1 MNEKRTKPIP
11 KKSDWVE
18 KPQKASFEDQNWEE
32 PEAMARNAPIN
43 KNVYIDQANLKS
55 KSKSPD
61 VSENYGITD
70 PELLAFYKS
79 LNEIQQ
85 GIVKKMP
92 TQEDKIRF
100 LNFVKEAK
108 EKEAA
113 KLAKMNTAEKD
124 EYFKNKEIRKEQR
137 AKQRVEPKKKTSSP
151 LEEFLKEKK
160 FSPVE
165 QQEILTGWNMEMIQR
180 VPDGEDEPYTPP
192 KWLKDEKPLNSDEIR
207 KLGKNDGWGSPSMY
221 NTGKPILDWGD
232 LPKQQN
238 EWGTQADWGEVFGKD
253 ADDEEDEEAEKK
265 RKKLTQPQIEFEK
278 IVTSFYGLTGRS
290 ATLIPEL
297 EVRFGTR
304 GINKLTKND
313 YDNVIQKL
321 KSSGFVTYD
330 SNGLYSLRIQSEF
343 IEPNSGKVMLSPIR
357 TEIEGSENI
366 QKYCNNNSIS
376 ELLRIGG
383 NSVKFNKKTN
393 VLNNKDEKIWP
404 VNFDDFNFRVS
415 LQNEEIL
422 RSNKGAAFYIIDKWK
437 DSKKTFR
444 YLNRV
449 TFSHP
454 DYPILVD
461 ISITKSTEL
470 VGKKPKTYYST
481 SDANI
486 FNREEIYEI
495 ELEVNNRAIGP
506 GTRFNNP
513 KVILESLRKVI
524 KFVLSGL
531 QGTNFPVSYPEQKQ
545 VLSSYMELLHKD
557 KFDPNK
563 WIHSGNF
570 IGPNPITLQLVN
582 ISPVDENSTEPNIR
596 DNFVVTDKAD
606 GDRNLMYI
614 SDNGK
619 IYLINTNMNVIFTGA
634 KSFEKEYFN
643 SILDGEL
650 IHHNKNGVYINL
662 YAAFDIY
669 YLNKTDVRALT
680 FVPNEKSKEKDQHRC
695 RYMLL
700 KNLVQNINV
709 VSIEQENSSSSK
721 SLVEKFSKSKEIISP
736 IRIECK
742 KFYPEIQLGS
752 NIFDACNDVLTKADN
767 NLFEYTTDGLIFTP
781 AFLGVGS
788 NKIGEAGP
796 IKRVT
801 WKQSFK
807 WKPPHYNTID
817 FLVTTIK
824 NNGNDLIEQKF
835 EEGLNVRMSDQISEN
850 KVIQLR
856 CTFDEGLHG
865 YINPCQDIID
875 DKLPEHNAHDKKSSN
890 AKPVQFYPTEP
901 YDPEAGIT
909 KIMLRNDGSDTK
921 KMFTE
926 EDQVFEDNTIVEFS
940 YDQTRE
946 KGWRWTPLRVRYDKT
961 SDMLKGKKNFG
972 NSYDTAESNW
982 KSIHFPIT
990 EDMIRSG
997 LNISSVQVSKDK
1009 YYNKGSNESKT
1020 EAMKNFHNLY
1030 VKKLLIKSVSKSGET
1045 LIDYA
1050 CGKAGDLPKWID
1062 AKLSFVFGIDVSKD
1076 NLENRLNGSCTRY
1089 LNARKENKNMPYA
1102 LFVHG
1107 NTAQNI
1113 RNGSAMLNDKAIQ
1126 ITQAVFGNGPKDK
1139 EIIGPGVSRQFGKG
1153 QEGFNVSSCQFALHY
1168 FFKNPDTLQ
1177 GFLRNLSECTKYQGY
1192 FIGTAYDGKTIF
1204 DILKKKNPGESV
1216 EILEDGKKIW
1226 EIIKSYDH
1234 TKFLDDSSSIG
1245 YRIDVYQE
1253 SINQLIPEYLINF
1266 NYLQRIMLNYGFQI
1280 IDLDEARSLGLPQ
1293 GCGFFSELFDEMTN
1307 EISKNKFKASNY
1319 GMAPNMTSYE
1329 KKISFLNKYFVFKKI
1344 NKHVNAEQVQL
1355 ELGEYNEIDVVVNK
1369 KDTYVAVEV
1378 AKEKVG
1384 QIEKYAKVKKLNRKL
1399 LLVPGTEAIEEM
1411 TSVVVAPVAEEKKAK
1426 KVKSSITTT
1435 KKKLRIED

>member
-1 MNEKRTKPIP
+1 MSSIDKSKNPILEQRMNE
-11 KKSDWVE
+11 E
-18 KPQKASFEDQNWEE
+18 NSFE
-32 PEAMARNAPIN
+32 IN
-43 KNVYIDQANLKS
+43 
-55 KSKSPD
+55 
-61 VSENYGITD
+61 D
-70 PELLAFYKS
+70 PVLFEFYKS

-85 GIVKKMP
+85 RIVKKLP
-92 TQEDKIRF
+92 EDKRVPF
-100 LNFVKEAK
+100 LTFAKDAK
-108 EKEAA
+108 EHEAG
-113 KLAKMNTAEKD
+113 KLAKMNSAEKE
-124 EYFKNKEIRKEQR
+124 EYFKKKELRKQEQ
-137 AKQRVEPKKKTSSP
+137 KQRLKQERSKQPVKLNVESKKKPSSP
-151 LEEFLKEKK
+151 LEDFLKEKK

-165 QQEILTGWNMEMIQR
+165 QQEILSEWDMEMIRR
-180 VPDGEDEPYTPP
+180 VPEGANEPYSPP
-192 KWLKDEKPLNSDEIR
+192 EWLKDVKPLNSDEIR
-207 KLGKNDGWGSPSMY
+207 KLGKNDGWDSPENY
-221 NTGKPILDWGD
+221 NKPA
-232 LPKQQN
+232 
-238 EWGTQADWGEVFGKD
+238 ADGWGEVFEEEE
-253 ADDEEDEEAEKK
+253 EEDEEAEKK

-278 IVTSFYGLTGRS
+278 IMNTFYGLKSSLRS
-290 ATLIPEL
+290 SQTPEL

-304 GINKLTKND
+304 GINKLTKSD

-321 KSSGFVTYD
+321 KSLGFITYD
-330 SNGLYSLRIQSEF
+330 ADGLYSLRIQCEI
-343 IEPNSGKVMLSPIR
+343 IEPNSGKLFLSPIR

-366 QKYCNNNSIS
+366 QKYCNSNNIS
-376 ELLRIGG
+376 DLIKTGG
-383 NSVKFNKKTN
+383 IVKFLKKTN
-393 VLNNKDEKIWP
+393 VSNDKGDKIWP

-415 LQNEEIL
+415 LQNEEKIS
-422 RSNKGAAFYIIDKWK
+422 SNKGGAFYIIDKWK

-449 TFSHP
+449 TFTHP

-470 VGKKPKTYYST
+470 VDKKPKTYYST
-481 SDANI
+481 SDSNI
-486 FNREEIYEI
+486 FNREETYEI
-495 ELEVNNRAIGP
+495 ELEIDNRATGP

-513 KVILESLRKVI
+513 KKILESLRKVI

-531 QGTNFPVSYPEQKQ
+531 QGTNFPVSYPEQKH

-557 KFDPNK
+557 KFDPKK
-563 WIHSGNF
+563 WINSSDF

-582 ISPVDENSTEPNIR
+582 IAPIDENSTEPNIR

-606 GDRNLMYI
+606 GDRHLMYI
-614 SDNGK
+614 SDIGK

-634 KSFEKEYFN
+634 KTFEKEYFN

-650 IHHNKNGVYINL
+650 IHHNKLGMFINL

-680 FVPNEKSKEKDQHRC
+680 FVPNERSKEGHRC
-695 RYMLL
+695 RHSLL
-700 KNLVQNINV
+700 KNLIENINI
-709 VSIEQENSSSSK
+709 VSVEQENNPSGK
-721 SLVEKFSKSKEIISP
+721 SLVEKFQKTKEIISP

-742 KFYPEIQLGS
+742 KFYPENQEGN
-752 NIFDACNDVLTKADN
+752 NIFSACNSILTKAKND
-767 NLFEYTTDGLIFTP
+767 LFEYITDGLIFTP
-781 AFLGVGS
+781 AFFGVGS
-788 NKIGEAGP
+788 NKIGEAGAK
-796 IKRVT
+796 KRET
-801 WKQSFK
+801 WRYSFK
-807 WKPPHYNTID
+807 WKPPHFNTID

-824 NNGNDLIEQKF
+824 SNGIDLIEQKF
-835 EEGLNVRMSDQISEN
+835 QDGLNVRMSEQISEN

-856 CTFDEGLHG
+856 CTFIEGKNG

-875 DKLPEHNAHDKKSSN
+875 DKLHEHNTPNDKKSNN

-926 EDQVFEDNTIVEFS
+926 EEQVFEDNTIVEFS
-940 YDQTRE
+940 YDEKKE

-961 SDMLKGKKNFG
+961 SDMLKGRKNFG
-972 NSYDTAESNW
+972 NSYETAESNW

-990 EDMIRSG
+990 EDMICSG

-1020 EAMKNFHNLY
+1020 EGMKNFHNLY

-1062 AKLSFVFGIDVSKD
+1062 AKLSFVFGIDISKD
-1076 NLENRLNGSCTRY
+1076 NLENRLNGACTRY
-1089 LNARKENKNMPYA
+1089 LNSRKEHKNMPYA

-1107 NTAQNI
+1107 NSSQNI
-1113 RNGSAMLNDKAIQ
+1113 RNGSALLNDKAIQ
-1126 ITQAVFGNGPKDK
+1126 ITSAVFGNGPKDK

-1153 QEGFNVSSCQFALHY
+1153 QEGFNVSSCQFAMHY
-1168 FFKNPDTLQ
+1168 FFQNPDTVQ

-1204 DILKKKNPGESV
+1204 DLLKKKNPGESIQ
-1216 EILEDGKKIW
+1216 ILEDGKKIW

-1234 TKFLDDSSSIG
+1234 AKFLDDSSSIG
-1245 YRIDVYQE
+1245 YRIDVFQE

-1266 NYLQRIMLNYGFQI
+1266 NYLERIMLNYGFQL

-1319 GMAPNMTSYE
+1319 GKAPDMTQFE

-1355 ELGEYNEIDVVVNK
+1355 ELGEYNEIDDVVNK
-1369 KDTYVAVEV
+1369 KETYIAVEV
-1378 AKEKVG
+1378 AKAKVK
-1384 QIEKYAKVKKLNRKL
+1384 QIQTYAKVRKLNKKL
-1399 LLVPGTEAIEEM
+1399 LLVPATEAIEEM
-1411 TSVVVAPVAEEKKAK
+1411 PSVAKKDVPEVVPSEVKATKKAIIK
-1426 KVKSSITTT
+1426 R
-1435 KKKLRIED
+1435 KKLVIEE

>member
-1 MNEKRTKPIP
+1 MNEKRIKPTP
-11 KKSDWVE
+11 KNPDKIWVG
-18 KPQKASFEDQNWEE
+18 KPYKTSFEEKKWEE
-32 PEAMARNAPIN
+32 PEEMSRIAPIG
-43 KNVYIDQANLKS
+43 KNVHV
-55 KSKSPD
+55 D
-61 VSENYGITD
+61 VAELRKQSEAQVISEDYGISD
-70 PELLAFYKS
+70 PELLYFYKG
-79 LNEIQQ
+79 LNEKQRQ
-85 GIVKKMP
+85 IVRKMK
-92 TQEDKIRF
+92 THENKIRF
-100 LNFVKEAK
+100 LQLVKKARE
-108 EKEAA
+108 EK
-113 KLAKMNTAEKD
+113 
-124 EYFKNKEIRKEQR
+124 
-137 AKQRVEPKKKTSSP
+137 PKSTTTSP
-151 LEEFLKEKK
+151 LEEFLKKKK
-160 FSPVE
+160 FSPDE
-165 QQEILTGWNMEMIQR
+165 QKQIVSDWEFETNKELLELAKQPSDARWSDDLKGR
-180 VPDGEDEPYTPP
+180 P
-192 KWLKDEKPLNSDEIR
+192 KDEWD
-207 KLGKNDGWGSPSMY
+207 SPVLQS
-221 NTGKPILDWGD
+221 
-232 LPKQQN
+232 
-238 EWGTQADWGEVFGKD
+238 VFGKD
-253 ADDEEDEEAEKK
+253 VDEEEDEEEAKQK
-265 RKKLTQPQIEFEK
+265 TKKLTPPQIEFEK
-278 IVTSFYGLTGRS
+278 IVNVFYGLIGRS
-290 ATLIPEL
+290 TTQTPEL

-321 KSSGFVTYD
+321 KSSGFNTYD
-330 SNGLYSLRIQSEF
+330 SNGLYSLRIQCEF
-343 IEPNSGKVMLSPIR
+343 IEQNSGKVMLSPIR

-366 QKYCNNNSIS
+366 QKYCNNNNIS
-376 ELLRIGG
+376 ELLKTSG
-383 NSVKFNKKTN
+383 NAVKFNKKTN
-393 VLNNKDEKIWP
+393 ALNDKGEKIWP

-449 TFSHP
+449 TFRHP

-470 VGKKPKTYYST
+470 VDKKPKTFYST
-481 SDANI
+481 SDSNI
-486 FNREEIYEI
+486 FNREETYEI
-495 ELEVNNRAIGP
+495 ELEVDNRAIGI
-506 GTRFNNP
+506 GSRFNNP

-531 QGTNFPVSYPEQKQ
+531 QGTNFPISYPEQKL
-545 VLSSYMELLHKD
+545 VLSSYMTLIHKD

-570 IGPNPITLQLVN
+570 IGPNSITLQLVN
-582 ISPVDENSTEPNIR
+582 ISPIDENSTEPNIR

-606 GDRNLMYI
+606 GDRHLMYI

-650 IHHNKNGVYINL
+650 IHHNKNGIYINL

-669 YLNKTDVRALT
+669 YLNKNDVRALT
-680 FVPNEKSKEKDQHRC
+680 FVPNEKSKEKEKEQHKC
-695 RYMLL
+695 RYHLL
-700 KNLVQNINV
+700 KNLVENINP

-742 KFYPEIQLGS
+742 RFYPENQVGG
-752 NIFDACNDVLTKADN
+752 NIFDACNDILTKASS
-767 NLFEYTTDGLIFTP
+767 NLFEYTTDGLIITP

-788 NKIGEAGP
+788 NRIGEAGP
-796 IKRVT
+796 VKKVT

-807 WKPPHYNTID
+807 WKPPHYNTVD

-824 NNGNDLIEQKF
+824 TNGNDLIEQKF
-835 EEGLNVRMSDQISEN
+835 EDGLNVRMSDQISEN

-875 DKLPEHNAHDKKSSN
+875 DKLPEHNALDKKSSN

-940 YDQTRE
+940 YDKTRE
-946 KGWRWTPLRVRYDKT
+946 KGWHWIPLRVRYDKT

-997 LNISSVQVSKDK
+997 LNIPSIQVSKDK
-1009 YYNKGSNESKT
+1009 YYNKGSNKSKT

-1062 AKLSFVFGIDVSKD
+1062 AKLSFVFGIDISKD

-1107 NTAQNI
+1107 NSSQNI

-1126 ITQAVFGNGPKDK
+1126 ITQAIFGNGTKDK
-1139 EIIGPGVSRQFGKG
+1139 ETIGPGVSRQFGKG
-1153 QEGFNVSSCQFALHY
+1153 QEGFNVSSCQFAMHY
-1168 FFKNPDTLQ
+1168 FFKNPDTIQ

-1234 TKFLDDSSSIG
+1234 IKFLDDSSSLG

-1266 NYLQRIMLNYGFQI
+1266 NYLERIMLNYGFQI

-1307 EISKNKFKASNY
+1307 EISKNKFKSSNY
-1319 GMAPNMTSYE
+1319 GMAPNMSKYE
-1329 KKISFLNKYFVFKKI
+1329 KRISFLNKYFVFKKI

-1378 AKEKVG
+1378 AKEPV
-1384 QIEKYAKVKKLNRKL
+1384 EKYAKVKKLNRKL

-1411 TSVVVAPVAEEKKAK
+1411 TSAADVVVVEK
-1426 KVKSSITTT
+1426 KVKTIKPTTITNK
-1435 KKKLRIED
+1435 KKKLIIED

>member
-1 MNEKRTKPIP
+1 MSEKRNKPIP
-11 KKSDWVE
+11 KNPEKQWVE
-18 KPQKASFEDQNWEE
+18 KPNKGSFEDKNWEE
-32 PEAMARNAPIN
+32 PEEMARIAPIN
-43 KNVYIDQANLKS
+43 KGVHIDVANIKS
-55 KSKSPD
+55 KSKSPL
-61 VSENYGITD
+61 VSENYGIND

-85 GIVKKMP
+85 GIVRKMP

-100 LNFVKEAK
+100 LNFVREAK
-108 EKEAA
+108 EKERA
-113 KLAKMNTAEKD
+113 KLAKMNSAEKD
-124 EYFKNKEIRKEQR
+124 EYFKNKEMRKEQR
-137 AKQRVEPKKKTSSP
+137 SKQRVEFTKKKTSSP

-160 FSPVE
+160 FSPEE
-165 QQEILTGWNMEMIQR
+165 QTQIIYDFDKELNKELL
-180 VPDGEDEPYTPP
+180 EFAKNPP
-192 KWLKDEKPLNSDEIR
+192 AWSP
-207 KLGKNDGWGSPSMY
+207 KNDGWDSP
-221 NTGKPILDWGD
+221 GKWQQDPNGPILGWDG
-232 LPKQQN
+232 LPLKN
-238 EWGTQADWGEVFGKD
+238 DSDAQANWDAKANWGEVFGKD
-253 ADDEEDEEAEKK
+253 VDEEPDEEEAKQK
-265 RKKLTQPQIEFEK
+265 AKKLSPPQIDFEK
-278 IVTSFYGLTGRS
+278 IVNSFYRLIGRS
-290 ATLIPEL
+290 VNQKPEL

-321 KSSGFVTYD
+321 KSAGFTTYD
-330 SNGLYSLRIQSEF
+330 SNGMYSLRIQCEF
-343 IEPNSGKVMLSPIR
+343 IEQNSGKVMLSPIR

-366 QKYCNNNSIS
+366 QKYCNNNNIS
-376 ELLRIGG
+376 ELLKFGDS
-383 NSVKFNKKTN
+383 NVKFNKKTN
-393 VLNNKDEKIWP
+393 VLNENGDKIWP

-415 LQNEEIL
+415 LQNEELL

-444 YLNRV
+444 YMNRV
-449 TFSHP
+449 TFRHP

-470 VGKKPKTYYST
+470 VNKKPKTYYST

-486 FNREEIYEI
+486 FNREETYEI
-495 ELEVNNRAIGP
+495 ELEVDNNAIGI
-506 GTRFNNP
+506 GARFNNP
-513 KVILESLRKVI
+513 KIILESLRKVI

-531 QGTNFPVSYPEQKQ
+531 QGTNFPISYPEQKL
-545 VLSSYMELLHKD
+545 VINSYMELLHKD
-557 KFDPNK
+557 NFDPQK
-563 WIHSGNF
+563 WVHSGNF
-570 IGPNPITLQLVN
+570 LGPNSITLQLVN
-582 ISPVDENSTEPNIR
+582 ISSIDENSTEPNIR

-606 GDRNLMYI
+606 GDRHLMYI

-643 SILDGEL
+643 SLLDGEL

-680 FVPNEKSKEKDQHRC
+680 FVPDEKSKEGHKC
-695 RYMLL
+695 RYSLL
-700 KNLVQNINV
+700 KNLVENLNP
-709 VSIEQENSSSSK
+709 VSIEQENNSSSK
-721 SLVEKFSKSKEIISP
+721 SLVEKFSKIKEIISP

-742 KFYPEIQLGS
+742 RFYPENQVGS
-752 NIFDACNDVLTKADN
+752 NIFDSCNDILTKASS

-796 IKRVT
+796 LKKTT
-801 WKQSFK
+801 WKHSFK

-824 NNGNDLIEQKF
+824 NNGIDLIEQKF
-835 EEGLNVRMSDQISEN
+835 EDGLNVRMSDQISEN

-875 DKLPEHNAHDKKSSN
+875 DKLPEHNVHDKKFSN

-909 KIMLRNDGSDTK
+909 KIMLRNDGSDVK

-940 YDQTRE
+940 YDMTRE
-946 KGWRWTPLRVRYDKT
+946 KGRRWIPLRVRYDKT

-990 EDMIRSG
+990 EDMICSG
-997 LNISSVQVSKDK
+997 LNIPSVQVSKDK

-1030 VKKLLIKSVSKSGET
+1030 VKKLLIKSVSKPGET

-1089 LNARKENKNMPYA
+1089 LNARKENKIMPYA

-1107 NTAQNI
+1107 NSAQNI

-1126 ITQAVFGNGPKDK
+1126 VTQAVFGNGPKDK

-1153 QEGFNVSSCQFALHY
+1153 QEGFNVSSCQFATHY

-1216 EILEDGKKIW
+1216 QILEDGKKIW

-1234 TKFLDDSSSIG
+1234 DKFLDDSSSIG

-1266 NYLQRIMLNYGFQI
+1266 NYLERIMLNYGFQI

-1307 EISKNKFKASNY
+1307 EITKNKFKASSY
-1319 GMAPNMTSYE
+1319 GLAPNMTKYE

-1378 AKEKVG
+1378 AKEKVE
-1384 QIEKYAKVKKLNRKL
+1384 QIEKYAKVRKLNKKL

-1411 TSVVVAPVAEEKKAK
+1411 APVAVAEEKKVK
-1426 KVKSSITTT
+1426 KVKPTTI
-1435 KKKLRIED
+1435 KKKLIIEE

>member
-1 MNEKRTKPIP
+1 M
-11 KKSDWVE
+11 
-18 KPQKASFEDQNWEE
+18 
-32 PEAMARNAPIN
+32 RNP
-43 KNVYIDQANLKS
+43 
-55 KSKSPD
+55 
-61 VSENYGITD
+61 
-70 PELLAFYKS
+70 
-79 LNEIQQ
+79 
-85 GIVKKMP
+85 
-92 TQEDKIRF
+92 
-100 LNFVKEAK
+100 
-108 EKEAA
+108 
-113 KLAKMNTAEKD
+113 
-124 EYFKNKEIRKEQR
+124 
-137 AKQRVEPKKKTSSP
+137 
-151 LEEFLKEKK
+151 
-160 FSPVE
+160 PV
-165 QQEILTGWNMEMIQR
+165 W
-180 VPDGEDEPYTPP
+180 P
-192 KWLKDEKPLNSDEIR
+192 
-207 KLGKNDGWGSPSMY
+207 KNDGWDSPGKWY
-221 NTGKPILDWGD
+221 NTNEPLGWDD
-232 LPKQQN
+232 LPKIKN
-238 EWGTQADWGEVFGKD
+238 EWGNQADWGTQADLGNQADWGEVFGKD
-253 ADDEEDEEAEKK
+253 PDEEDEEETKQKA
-265 RKKLTQPQIEFEK
+265 KKLTQPQIEFEK
-278 IVTSFYGLTGRS
+278 IVNSFYGLLGRS
-290 ATLIPEL
+290 VTQKPEL

-321 KSSGFVTYD
+321 KSLGFETND
-330 SNGLYSLRIQSEF
+330 PNGLYSLRIQCEV
-343 IEPNSGKVMLSPIR
+343 IEPNSGKIFLSPIR

-366 QKYCNNNSIS
+366 QKYCNDNNIS
-376 ELLRIGG
+376 ELLKAGG
-383 NSVKFNKKTN
+383 NVVKFNKKIAA
-393 VLNNKDEKIWP
+393 LNNKDEKIWP

-415 LQNEEIL
+415 LQNEEEL
-422 RSNKGAAFYIIDKWK
+422 RANKGAAFYIVNKWK

-449 TFSHP
+449 TFRHP
-454 DYPILVD
+454 DYPVLVD

-470 VGKKPKTYYST
+470 VDKKPKTYYST
-481 SDANI
+481 TDSNI
-486 FNREEIYEI
+486 FNREETYEI
-495 ELEVNNRAIGP
+495 ELEIDNNAFGP
-506 GTRFNNP
+506 RSRFNNP
-513 KVILESLRKVI
+513 KIILESLRKVI

-545 VLSSYMELLHKD
+545 ILKSYMELIHKD
-557 KFDPNK
+557 KFDPEK
-563 WIHSGNF
+563 YIHSGNF
-570 IGPNPITLQLVN
+570 IGPNSITLQLVN
-582 ISPVDENSTEPNIR
+582 VAPVDENSTEPNIR
-596 DNFVVTDKAD
+596 ENFVVTDKAD
-606 GDRNLMYI
+606 GERHLMYI
-614 SDNGK
+614 SDTGK

-634 KSFEKEYFN
+634 KSYEKEYFN

-650 IHHNKNGVYINL
+650 IHHNKLGKFINL

-669 YLNKTDVRALT
+669 YLDKSDVRALT
-680 FVPNEKSKEKDQHRC
+680 FVPNEKSKEGHRC
-695 RYMLL
+695 RYYLL
-700 KNLVQNINV
+700 KNLVENINP
-709 VSIEQENSSSSK
+709 VSIEQDNSPSSK
-721 SLVEKFSKSKEIISP
+721 SLIEKFSKSKEIISP

-742 KFYPEIQLGS
+742 KFYPENPLIN
-752 NIFDACNDVLTKADN
+752 NIFDACNDILTKARS

-781 AFLGVGS
+781 AFLSVGS

-796 IKRVT
+796 TKKIT
-801 WKQSFK
+801 WKHSFK

-817 FLVTTIK
+817 FLVTTVKK
-824 NNGNDLIEQKF
+824 NGDDLIEQKF
-835 EEGLNVRMSDQISEN
+835 EEGLNVKMSEQISEN

-875 DKLPEHNAHDKKSSN
+875 DKFPEHNVDKKSSN
-890 AKPVQFYPTEP
+890 AKPIQFYPTEP

-909 KIMLRNDGSDTK
+909 KIMLRNDGSDVK

-940 YDQTRE
+940 YDKTRE
-946 KGWRWTPLRVRYDKT
+946 KGWRWIPLRVRYDKT
-961 SDMLKGKKNFG
+961 SDMLKGRKNFG

-990 EDMIRSG
+990 EDMICTG
-997 LNISSVQVSKDK
+997 INIPSIQVNQDK

-1030 VKKLLIKSVSKSGET
+1030 VKKLLIKSVSKTGET

-1062 AKLSFVFGIDVSKD
+1062 SKLSFVFGIDVSKD
-1076 NLENRLNGSCTRY
+1076 NLENRLNGACTRY
-1089 LNARKENKNMPYA
+1089 LNARKENRNMPYA

-1107 NTAQNI
+1107 NTSQNI

-1126 ITQAVFGNGPKDK
+1126 ITQAIFGNGPKDR

-1153 QEGFNVSSCQFALHY
+1153 QEGFNVSSCQFAMHY

-1204 DILKKKNPGESV
+1204 DILNKKNPGESIQ
-1216 EILEDGKKIW
+1216 ILEDGKKIW

-1266 NYLQRIMLNYGFQI
+1266 NYLERIMLNYGFQI
-1280 IDLDEARSLGLPQ
+1280 IDLDEARTLGLPQ

-1319 GMAPNMTSYE
+1319 GLAPNMTKYE

-1355 ELGEYNEIDVVVNK
+1355 ELGEYNEIDDVINK
-1369 KDTYVAVEV
+1369 KETYVAVEV
-1378 AKEKVG
+1378 AKETVRRN
-1384 QIEKYAKVKKLNRKL
+1384 EDYAKVRKLNKKL
-1399 LLVPGTEAIEEM
+1399 LLVPGTEAVEEM
-1411 TSVVVAPVAEEKKAK
+1411 ASDVKVNVPVVEEKKAK
-1426 KVKSSITTT
+1426 KVKATTT
-1435 KKKLRIED
+1435 KKKLIIED

>member
-1 MNEKRTKPIP
+1 MESINAKNNPRIRPVAKEMPLLEKYKKPY
-11 KKSDWVE
+11 
-18 KPQKASFEDQNWEE
+18 KPSFEEKQWEE
-32 PEAMARNAPIN
+32 PEELARVAPIN
-43 KNVYIDQANLKS
+43 KKIDINIKELHRATDAQ
-55 KSKSPD
+55 
-61 VSENYGITD
+61 VISEDYGITD
-70 PELLAFYKS
+70 PELLAFYKG
-79 LNEIQQ
+79 LTEKQRQ
-85 GIVKKMP
+85 IVRKMP

-100 LNFVKEAK
+100 LQFFKEVK
-108 EKEAA
+108 EKEN
-113 KLAKMNTAEKD
+113 KSLEKMTPHERY
-124 EYFKNKEIRKEQR
+124 EYFKEKKIIKKQTKQILHSIKSTKLNLEQK
-137 AKQRVEPKKKTSSP
+137 KQASSP
-151 LEEFLKEKK
+151 LEEFLKEKN
-160 FSPVE
+160 FSPDE
-165 QQEILTGWNMEMIQR
+165 RTEI
-180 VPDGEDEPYTPP
+180 
-192 KWLKDEKPLNSDEIR
+192 
-207 KLGKNDGWGSPSMY
+207 
-221 NTGKPILDWGD
+221 ILDWD
-232 LPKQQN
+232 RETNRELIEAAKKPYSPPEWLKNLQPIQN
-238 EWGTQADWGEVFGKD
+238 DAWDSRVLQSVFGKD
-253 ADDEEDEEAEKK
+253 VDVDEEQDEEEAKQK
-265 RKKLTQPQIEFEK
+265 AKKLSPPQIEFEK
-278 IVTSFYGLTGRS
+278 LVNIFYGLNSSSNSSIQT
-290 ATLIPEL
+290 PEL

-321 KSSGFVTYD
+321 KSSGFNTYD
-330 SNGLYSLRIQSEF
+330 SNGLYSLRIQCEF
-343 IEPNSGKVMLSPIR
+343 IEQNSGKVMLSPIR

-366 QKYCNNNSIS
+366 QKYCNNNNLS
-376 ELLRIGG
+376 EILKIGDG
-383 NSVKFNKKTN
+383 NVKFNKKTN
-393 VLNNKDEKIWP
+393 VFNDKGDKIWP

-415 LQNEEIL
+415 LQTEEIL
-422 RSNKGAAFYIIDKWK
+422 KTNKGAAFYIIDKWK

-449 TFSHP
+449 TFRHP

-470 VGKKPKTYYST
+470 VDKKPKTYYST
-481 SDANI
+481 SDSNI
-486 FNREEIYEI
+486 FNREETYEI
-495 ELEVNNRAIGP
+495 ELEIDNKAIGL
-506 GTRFNNP
+506 GSKFNNP
-513 KVILESLRKVI
+513 KIILESLRKVI

-531 QGTNFPVSYPEQKQ
+531 QGTNFPISYPEQKL

-557 KFDPNK
+557 KFDPKK
-563 WIHSGNF
+563 WVHSGNF
-570 IGPNPITLQLVN
+570 IGPNSITLQLVN
-582 ISPVDENSTEPNIR
+582 ISSVDENSTEPNIR

-606 GDRNLMYI
+606 GDRHLMYI
-614 SDNGK
+614 SAIGK

-650 IHHNKNGVYINL
+650 IHHNKNGIYINL

-669 YLNKTDVRALT
+669 YLNKIDIRVLT
-680 FVPNEKSKEKDQHRC
+680 FVPDEKSKEHNKC
-695 RYMLL
+695 RYHLL
-700 KNLVQNINV
+700 KNLVENINP
-709 VSIEQENSSSSK
+709 VSIEQENNSSSK

-742 KFYPEIQLGS
+742 RFYPENQVGS
-752 NIFDACNDVLTKADN
+752 NIFDACNDILTKASS

-781 AFLGVGS
+781 AFFGVGS
-788 NKIGEAGP
+788 NKIGETGP
-796 IKRVT
+796 IKKIT
-801 WKQSFK
+801 WKHSFK

-835 EEGLNVRMSDQISEN
+835 EDGLNVRMSDQISEN

-875 DKLPEHNAHDKKSSN
+875 DKFPEHNVQYDKKSSN

-909 KIMLRNDGSDTK
+909 KIMLRNDGSDAK

-940 YDQTRE
+940 YDKTRE
-946 KGWRWTPLRVRYDKT
+946 KGWHWIPLRVRYDKT

-997 LNISSVQVSKDK
+997 LNIPSVQINKDK

-1030 VKKLLIKSVSKSGET
+1030 VKKLLIKSVSKNGET

-1062 AKLSFVFGIDVSKD
+1062 AKLSFVFGIDISKD

-1107 NTAQNI
+1107 NSSQNI
-1113 RNGSAMLNDKAIQ
+1113 RNGSAFLNDKAIQ
-1126 ITQAVFGNGPKDK
+1126 ITQAIFGNGTKDK

-1153 QEGFNVSSCQFALHY
+1153 QEGFNVSSCQFAMHY
-1168 FFKNPDTLQ
+1168 FFKNPDTVQ

-1216 EILEDGKKIW
+1216 QILEDGKKIW

-1234 TKFLDDSSSIG
+1234 NKFLDDSSSIG

-1266 NYLQRIMLNYGFQI
+1266 NYLERIMLNYGFQI
-1280 IDLDEARSLGLPQ
+1280 IDLDEAKSLGLPQ

-1307 EISKNKFKASNY
+1307 EITKNKFKASNY
-1319 GMAPNMTSYE
+1319 GLAPNMTKYE

-1355 ELGEYNEIDVVVNK
+1355 ELGEYNEIDDVINK
-1369 KDTYVAVEV
+1369 KETYVAVEV
-1378 AKEKVG
+1378 AKEKVELIG
-1384 QIEKYAKVKKLNRKL
+1384 KYAKVRKLNKKL

-1411 TSVVVAPVAEEKKAK
+1411 TPIASVSVVEEKKVK
-1426 KVKSSITTT
+1426 KVKPVTI
-1435 KKKLRIED
+1435 KKKLVIED

>member
-11 KKSDWVE
+11 KIPEKPWVE
-18 KPQKASFEDQNWEE
+18 KPNKGSFEDKNWEE
-32 PEAMARNAPIN
+32 PQEMARIAPIN
-43 KNVYIDQANLKS
+43 KGLHIDVANIKS
-55 KSKSPD
+55 KSKSPV
-61 VSENYGITD
+61 VSENYGIDD

-92 TQEDKIRF
+92 TKEDKIRF
-100 LNFVKEAK
+100 LNFAREAK
-108 EKEAA
+108 EKESAR
-113 KLAKMNTAEKD
+113 LAKMNSAEKE
-124 EYFKNKEIRKEQR
+124 EYFKNKEMRKQQR
-137 AKQRVEPKKKTSSP
+137 AKQRIEPKKKTSSP

-160 FSPVE
+160 FTPEE
-165 QQEILTGWNMEMIQR
+165 QTAIIYDWDTELNKELIELAQK
-180 VPDGEDEPYTPP
+180 PYTPP
-192 KWLKDEKPLNSDEIR
+192 DWLK
-207 KLGKNDGWGSPSMY
+207 KNDGWDSPSMY
-221 NTGKPILDWGD
+221 NTGKPILEWGD
-232 LPKQQN
+232 LPKQKN

-253 ADDEEDEEAEKK
+253 ADEEEDEEEAKQK
-265 RKKLTQPQIEFEK
+265 AKKLTPPQIEFEK
-278 IVTSFYGLTGRS
+278 IVNSYYGLIGRS

-304 GINKLTKND
+304 GINKLTKTD

-321 KSSGFVTYD
+321 KSSGFITYD
-330 SNGLYSLRIQSEF
+330 STGLYSLRIQSEF

-357 TEIEGSENI
+357 AEIEGSENI
-366 QKYCNNNSIS
+366 QKYCNNNNIS
-376 ELLRIGG
+376 ELLKIGG
-383 NSVKFNKKTN
+383 NAVKFNKKTN
-393 VLNNKDEKIWP
+393 VLNEKGDKIWP

-415 LQNEEIL
+415 LQNEELL

-449 TFSHP
+449 TFKHP
-454 DYPILVD
+454 DYPVLVD

-481 SDANI
+481 TDANI
-486 FNREEIYEI
+486 FNREETYEI
-495 ELEVNNRAIGP
+495 ELEIDNRAIGP

-513 KVILESLRKVI
+513 KIILESLRKAI
-524 KFVLSGL
+524 KCVLSGL
-531 QGTNFPVSYPEQKQ
+531 QGTNFPISYPEQKQ
-545 VLSSYMELLHKD
+545 VLNSYMELLHKD
-557 KFDPNK
+557 KFDPQK

-570 IGPNPITLQLVN
+570 LGPNSITLQLVN
-582 ISPVDENSTEPNIR
+582 VSSVDENSTEPNIR
-596 DNFVVTDKAD
+596 ENFVVTDKAD
-606 GDRNLMYI
+606 GDRHLMYI
-614 SDNGK
+614 SDTGK

-643 SILDGEL
+643 SLLDGEL
-650 IHHNKNGVYINL
+650 IYHNKNGVYINL

-669 YLNKTDVRALT
+669 YLNKNDVRALT
-680 FVPNEKSKEKDQHRC
+680 FVPPNEKSKDSHKC
-695 RYMLL
+695 RYYLL
-700 KNLVQNINV
+700 KNLVENINA

-736 IRIECK
+736 IRIQCK
-742 KFYPEIQLGS
+742 KFYPEIQVGS
-752 NIFDACNDVLTKADN
+752 NIFDACNDILTKVDN
-767 NLFEYTTDGLIFTP
+767 KLFEYTTDGLIFTP

-796 IKRVT
+796 LKKTT
-801 WKQSFK
+801 WKHSFK

-824 NNGNDLIEQKF
+824 KNGDDLIEQKF
-835 EEGLNVRMSDQISEN
+835 EEGLNVSMSNQISEN
-850 KVIQLR
+850 KIIQLR

-921 KMFTE
+921 KMFTK

-940 YDQTRE
+940 YDAKKE

-961 SDMLKGKKNFG
+961 SDMLRGKKNFG

-997 LNISSVQVSKDK
+997 MNISSVQVSKDK

-1020 EAMKNFHNLY
+1020 EGMKNFHNLY

-1076 NLENRLNGSCTRY
+1076 NLENRLNGCCTRY
-1089 LNARKENKNMPYA
+1089 LNARKENKIMPYA

-1107 NTAQNI
+1107 NSSQNI

-1153 QEGFNVSSCQFALHY
+1153 QEGFNVSSCQFAMHY

-1204 DILKKKNPGESV
+1204 DILKKKNPGESI

-1234 TKFLDDSSSIG
+1234 DKFLDDSSSIG

-1266 NYLQRIMLNYGFQI
+1266 NYLERIMLNYGFQI

-1307 EISKNKFKASNY
+1307 EISKNKFKQSNY
-1319 GMAPNMTSYE
+1319 GMAPNMTKYE

-1355 ELGEYNEIDVVVNK
+1355 ELGEYNEIDEVVNK

-1378 AKEKVG
+1378 GKEKIG
-1384 QIEKYAKVKKLNRKL
+1384 QIEKYAKVRKLNKKL
-1399 LLVPGTEAIEEM
+1399 LLVPGTEAIEE
-1411 TSVVVAPVAEEKKAK
+1411 TQPAIVVEEKKVKKAK
-1426 KVKSSITTT
+1426 PAATIK
-1435 KKKLRIED
+1435 KKKLIIEE